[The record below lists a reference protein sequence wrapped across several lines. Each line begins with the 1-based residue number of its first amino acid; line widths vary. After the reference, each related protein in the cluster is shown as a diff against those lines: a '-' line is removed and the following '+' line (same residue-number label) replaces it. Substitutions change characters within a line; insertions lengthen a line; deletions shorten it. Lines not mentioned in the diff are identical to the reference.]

1 MRFAVISILIS
12 SALLSACN
20 EPARPDSATTTDV
33 SAASAPA
40 EVTTTNNHAAVS
52 SAEWYKAGK
61 EQAASK
67 IAEQPIQGKAKNL
80 ILVIGDGM
88 GVATI
93 TASRI
98 YAGQQQGLQGEDYN
112 MSFEQLPYSALV
124 KTYTLDMQTPDS
136 AGTMTAIV
144 TGSKTLSGVLSVD
157 GSVTRDNCD
166 SGKGHELITLLDLAE
181 QAGKATGVVTTTR
194 ITHAT
199 PAATYAHSVERDWES
214 DHQMP
219 AEARAAGCEDI
230 ASQLIS
236 QGQNSSTDPNTSPTN
251 TNPNSAG
258 LEVAFGGGRAMFL
271 PEQEKG
277 DRADGRN
284 LVKEWQQLPNHQY
297 IDSLQSLNTADMSKG
312 QWLGLF
318 ADSHLPYVDDRDSNT
333 PGLLEMTR
341 KAVERLS
348 QNQEGYVLVIEAG
361 RIDHAHHEGKGY
373 RALKET
379 AELDQTMAWL
389 ISQLDFSNSLLL
401 VTADH
406 SHTLTLA
413 GYPTRGNPILG
424 VVTVN
429 DEHGHAMKEPVK
441 LQDGGY
447 YTSMNYRNGP
457 GAVDKPR
464 PSVDPEATSNPDYRQ
479 QALIKLGSET
489 HGGEDV
495 AVYGKG
501 PWAHLL
507 GGTMEQHWLFQVM
520 KQALF
525 PSQY

>member
-1 MRFAVISILIS
+1 MRLAVISTLIS

-20 EPARPDSATTTDV
+20 EPARPDSTTATDL
-33 SAASAPA
+33 SAVSAPA
-40 EVTTTNNHAAVS
+40 EVTTLHSHAAVS
-52 SAEWYKAGK
+52 SAEWYKAGE

-67 IAEQPIQGKAKNL
+67 IADQPIEGKAKNL

-88 GVATI
+88 GVATM

-98 YAGQQQGLQGEDYN
+98 YAGQQKGLQGEDYS

-144 TGSKTLSGVLSVD
+144 SGSKTLSGVLSVD

-166 SGKGHELITLLDLAE
+166 SGKGHELVTLMDLAE

-199 PAATYAHSVERDWES
+199 PAATYAHSVERDWED

-219 AEARAAGCEDI
+219 AAARDAGCEDI
-230 ASQLIS
+230 ASQLVS
-236 QGQNSSTDPNTSPTN
+236 WGQNSSTDPNC
-251 TNPNSAG
+251 AG

-271 PEQEKG
+271 PEQDNG

-284 LVKEWQQLPNHQY
+284 LVKEWQQLPHHQY
-297 IDSLQSLNTADMSKG
+297 IDSLQTLNAVDMSKG
-312 QWLGLF
+312 HWLGLF
-318 ADSHLPYVDDRDSNT
+318 ADSHLPYVDDRGSNI

-379 AELDQTMAWL
+379 EELDRTMAWL

-441 LQDGGY
+441 LEDGGY

-464 PSVDPEATSNPDYRQ
+464 PSVDPNATSNPDYRQ
-479 QALIKLGSET
+479 QALIKMDSET

-507 GGTMEQHWLFQVM
+507 GGTMEQHWLFHVM
-520 KQALF
+520 KQAMF
-525 PSQY
+525 PSQS